1 MARTKYYQI
10 QSKYG
15 RNWKDVHATATK
27 KDATDAL
34 KSYRENDPRTQH
46 RRVIR
51 YEKAPKALGGARAT
65 TRKCLMLP
73 SPAGVSVVAVTRGG
87 RVVKAMHFTNTQRLT
102 IAEQAEAEARLSCKF
117 TARKK

>member
-15 RNWKDVHATATK
+15 RSWEDVHATTTK
-27 KDATDAL
+27 KDAVDAL

-51 YEKAPKALGGARAT
+51 YEKAAKALGGARAAKKT
-65 TRKCLMLP
+65 CVVQAGRLGP
-73 SPAGVSVVAVTRGG
+73 SIVSKARG
-87 RVVKAMHFTNTQRLT
+87 RVVNAINYPRGYKITAAVKARAAQ
-102 IAEQAEAEARLSCKF
+102 QLSCKF